1 MFSWFLE
8 WKTLLICLLPLQT
21 ILLLPPLASQ
31 IRYFL
36 RSVIISNFSLPE
48 FSTQVILFTFNTMSV
63 HRTPIYI
70 YMYTYI
76 YIYICICIYTYV
88 YICVKLILSLNYNPD
103 FQLFA
108 KCYHLDQ
115 FAKTRDIREA
125 GSILGW
131 GDLLE
136 KGMD

>member
-8 WKTLLICLLPLQT
+8 WNTLLICLLPLQT

-48 FSTQVILFTFNTMSV
+48 FSKVILFTFNIMSV
-63 HRTPIYI
+63 HRTLI
-70 YMYTYI
+70 YI
-76 YIYICICIYTYV
+76 YIYIYIY
-88 YICVKLILSLNYNPD
+88 VKLILSLNYNPD

-115 FAKTRDIREA
+115 FAKTRDVREA

-131 GDLLE
+131 EDLLE
-136 KGMD
+136 KGMDRGAWRATVHKVTKN